1 MTCYPLRDHIK
12 RKGGAAIPPR
22 NAQVGSHPV
31 KERPACRKIHQIIPK
46 RFSSHERV
54 GEDGDAGPG
63 QAPHRFTVV
72 RCVLN
77 YLQYKHLKGQL
88 GHDVSDEKV
97 YVTQND
103 NFLKLCSEGQLGPPN
118 SDKKVCV
125 TKNDHFLKMCCV
137 MEVSWDPPS
146 SNPS

>member
-1 MTCYPLRDHIK
+1 MNCYPLRDHIK

-46 RFSSHERV
+46 SFSSHERV

-63 QAPHRFTVV
+63 KAPHRFTVV

-88 GHDVSDEKV
+88 GPPVSDK
-97 YVTQND
+97 N
-103 NFLKLCSEGQLGPPN
+103 
-118 SDKKVCV
+118 VCV
-125 TKNDHFLKMCCV
+125 AKNDHFLKLCPGGRL
-137 MEVSWDPPS
+137 DPPM
-146 SNPS
+146 SNKKCM